1 MRQTESAMRM
11 LICAYRA
18 VLSNCFNK
26 EFLRGGVKR
35 LAKSAALGS
44 FLTSFFAISSNIS
57 YAEPIIT
64 DTVTSDVLTLVG
76 NSIINVTDKKE
87 PAIHGTDE
95 SINIT
100 VEKDE
105 SIPDDQGNLTLEVGE
120 THGVIAELENK
131 EDQIGIGVAGDL
143 IINVKGDDTDKTG
156 DGINVSNT
164 NLGSINI
171 TAGNSN
177 FIKATSAHGDGIKV
191 ESGKTLSDAAEIKLT
206 ASLGNNVISSGNNG
220 IDHGG
225 AQMILL
231 DAKNGINKI
240 ITIAK
245 KSASENKEMT
255 GDGIRIGT
263 AEKEH
268 ALPNGKVVL
277 EAQSN
282 IIDAEDAGLN
292 NSGSKQAV
300 IDVTATVGPNI
311 ISGEKEAVL
320 LNGSGSIIV
329 KAQNDNSGISLLT
342 EIGDDDYYNKH
353 TNIFGGGENGI
364 HAAADSDGNFTAIA
378 DENNYISGSVNGIWT
393 EDSSGTGPTITIE
406 AGRDNI
412 IGFTGKV
419 SDSDGEILEGTIGQ
433 NGINVSS
440 GSVTLTAGNDNKIY
454 ATDIGIKVQDGFVS
468 LTAGND
474 ISINAVG
481 SQDST
486 AILMEKDISSL
497 EESNVTLSAQGN
509 IVINADDL
517 NTAQGLS
524 KGIMLD
530 CGNQNGYGDNQKLL
544 YVDIDATGDFIIGS
558 EKESNF
564 ASSGIQVDTYAGT
577 VDVDANNVYMNI
589 EGDTL
594 IGATESGHI
603 NITAQ
608 KDINLYANSNSYLV
622 MGYIQ
627 NRNNQYVTKRDEDK
641 LVGINGIRESNVTL
655 KASGAINL
663 VVSETNQNNY
673 MNIGIFATGTR
684 GNVDGKTPVL
694 TGDNNKNKDFIDENG
709 YVYSHDNIT
718 SLKASQINISIN
730 NKYGIATGILAQ
742 HSDKVSVNLTSSNG
756 INLYTTSEQGVGS
769 IAIDTADG
777 NVNLTSEF
785 GSNNVS
791 AVAESASGQG
801 IGIQVESEE
810 DYVNYVYKNRVYL
823 TAAENNSVFGTTTS
837 IYNTGSD
844 SIVGVTAKLGQNYL
858 STLKGTVIDANNYS
872 QTDVVAETGNNYLY
886 GGDFSEL
893 RDDTFGE
900 FTTVKATTGAKVKIQ
915 ADEGKNLVVARI
927 AVI

>member
-26 EFLRGGVKR
+26 EFVSGGAKR
-35 LAKSAALGS
+35 LVKGVALGS
-44 FLTSFFAISSNIS
+44 FLTSFLAISSNIS
-57 YAEPIIT
+57 YADSKTEQIT
-64 DTVTSDVLTLVG
+64 AGDYVWTG
-76 NSIINVTDKKE
+76 NSSIDVFNKE
-87 PAIHGTDE
+87 ESAIYGTGE

-120 THGVIAELENK
+120 THGVIAALEKK
-131 EDQIGIGVAGDL
+131 EDQIGIGVAGNL
-143 IINVKGDDTDKTG
+143 IINVGGDDTNKTG
-156 DGINVSNT
+156 DGINISNA

-177 FIKATSAHGDGIKV
+177 FINAESAHGDGIKV
-191 ESGKTLSDAAEIKLT
+191 ESGNTLSDAAEIKLT

-231 DAKNGINKI
+231 DVKNGINKI
-240 ITIAK
+240 TTIAK

-277 EAQSN
+277 KAQSN

-353 TNIFGGGENGI
+353 TNIFGGGEHGI
-364 HAAADSDGNFTAIA
+364 HAEADSDGNFTAIA
-378 DENNYISGSVNGIWT
+378 GENNYISGSLNGIWT
-393 EDSSGTGPTITIE
+393 EDSSGTGPTISIE
-406 AGRDNI
+406 AGQDNI

-440 GSVTLTAGNDNKIY
+440 GSVTLTAGINNKIY

-530 CGNQNGYGDNQKLL
+530 Q
-544 YVDIDATGDFIIGS
+544 
-558 EKESNF
+558 
-564 ASSGIQVDTYAGT
+564 
-577 VDVDANNVYMNI
+577 
-589 EGDTL
+589 
-594 IGATESGHI
+594 
-603 NITAQ
+603 
-608 KDINLYANSNSYLV
+608 
-622 MGYIQ
+622 
-627 NRNNQYVTKRDEDK
+627 
-641 LVGINGIRESNVTL
+641 
-655 KASGAINL
+655 
-663 VVSETNQNNY
+663 
-673 MNIGIFATGTR
+673 
-684 GNVDGKTPVL
+684 
-694 TGDNNKNKDFIDENG
+694 
-709 YVYSHDNIT
+709 
-718 SLKASQINISIN
+718 
-730 NKYGIATGILAQ
+730 
-742 HSDKVSVNLTSSNG
+742 
-756 INLYTTSEQGVGS
+756 
-769 IAIDTADG
+769 
-777 NVNLTSEF
+777 
-785 GSNNVS
+785 
-791 AVAESASGQG
+791 
-801 IGIQVESEE
+801 
-810 DYVNYVYKNRVYL
+810 
-823 TAAENNSVFGTTTS
+823 
-837 IYNTGSD
+837 
-844 SIVGVTAKLGQNYL
+844 
-858 STLKGTVIDANNYS
+858 
-872 QTDVVAETGNNYLY
+872 
-886 GGDFSEL
+886 
-893 RDDTFGE
+893 
-900 FTTVKATTGAKVKIQ
+900 VKIIFQ
-915 ADEGKNLVVARI
+915 L
-927 AVI
+927 